1 MLCILER
8 KDGWMLVKN
17 YISNLIKNKYLVSS
31 IVITIIIIA
40 AILIVTFAPF
50 KQIPFIYNEF

>member
-1 MLCILER
+1 MER